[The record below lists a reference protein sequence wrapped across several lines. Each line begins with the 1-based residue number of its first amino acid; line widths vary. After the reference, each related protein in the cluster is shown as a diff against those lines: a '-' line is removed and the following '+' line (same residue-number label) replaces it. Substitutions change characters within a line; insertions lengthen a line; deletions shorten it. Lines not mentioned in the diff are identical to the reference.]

1 MAKVLLKKSSVAS
14 NAPGTGEVDYGE
26 VAINYADGR
35 LYYKNSSNVIKNF
48 IDSDLIATKIAAAA
62 ARSFATFEYLAD
74 SGQTNFFNSD
84 ENGSILSYNP
94 DNIIVSLNG
103 VILRPG
109 EDYTASNGTSIAL
122 DSAVSLNDVL
132 QITSFDFFNIAD
144 TVRASTGGTFSG
156 PITATAFVGPLTG
169 AASSNVLKAGDT
181 MTGQLISTLAN
192 NTTAGGGQLYLNG
205 ATGNRIDFNTNGV
218 AGPSYTTR
226 SAGTKLLLYPA
237 LSGVQVDYAMGI
249 SPATMWS
256 SVPVNDS
263 SFSFKWYGG
272 DIEVASITGTGII
285 TATSF
290 TGSASGLTGIS
301 STNLAS
307 AQSLIIYNST
317 GTALK
322 TLYGAGS

>member
-48 IDSDLIATKIAAAA
+48 IDSDLITTRIEAAVT
-62 ARSFATFEYLAD
+62 RSFATFEYLAD
-74 SGQTNFFNSD
+74 SGQTNFLNSD
-84 ENGSILSYNP
+84 ENGSILSYSP

-109 EDYTASNGTSIAL
+109 EDYTASNGTSILL

-132 QITSFDFFNIAD
+132 QVTSFDLFGIAD
-144 TVRASTGGTFSG
+144 AVRASTGGTFSG
-156 PITATAFVGPLTG
+156 PITATT
-169 AASSNVLKAGDT
+169 
-181 MTGQLISTLAN
+181 
-192 NTTAGGGQLYLNG
+192 
-205 ATGNRIDFNTNGV
+205 
-218 AGPSYTTR
+218 
-226 SAGTKLLLYPA
+226 
-237 LSGVQVDYAMGI
+237 
-249 SPATMWS
+249 
-256 SVPVNDS
+256 
-263 SFSFKWYGG
+263 
-272 DIEVASITGTGII
+272 
-285 TATSF
+285 F
-290 TGSASGLTGIS
+290 TGSGSGLTGIS

>member
-48 IDSDLIATKIAAAA
+48 IDSDLIIAKITSEIESAVVKTLT
-62 ARSFATFEYLAD
+62 TFEYLAD
-74 SGQTNFFNSD
+74 SGQTSFLNSD
-84 ENGSILSYNP
+84 ENGLILSYNT

-109 EDYTASNGTSIAL
+109 DDYTASNGTSIIL

-132 QITSFDFFNIAD
+132 QITSFEPFGIAD
-144 TVRASTGGTFSG
+144 VVRASTGGTFSG
-156 PITATAFVGPLTG
+156 PITAT
-169 AASSNVLKAGDT
+169 
-181 MTGQLISTLAN
+181 
-192 NTTAGGGQLYLNG
+192 
-205 ATGNRIDFNTNGV
+205 
-218 AGPSYTTR
+218 
-226 SAGTKLLLYPA
+226 
-237 LSGVQVDYAMGI
+237 
-249 SPATMWS
+249 
-256 SVPVNDS
+256 
-263 SFSFKWYGG
+263 
-272 DIEVASITGTGII
+272 
-285 TATSF
+285 SF
-290 TGSASGLTGIS
+290 TGSGSGLTGIS

-307 AQSLIIYNST
+307 AQSLIIYNSA